1 MTKFAL
7 FEYNTQNIGD
17 EIQSLAALKFLPKV
31 DYFINRDYINYFV
44 PDTDE
49 EIKLIMNGWY
59 SHQPHH
65 FPIKQSQIHPLLIS
79 MYIVD
84 HVKPIFSSSENIEF
98 FKKYQPV
105 GGRSKDTSDFLTSLG
120 VDSYFSGCLTLTLQ
134 KEESVKKRDY
144 ILAVDVPDQVYH
156 KIKSQT
162 DRPVIR
168 LHPYVNHQFMS
179 TSRKMKLAQYFLY
192 LYQSAHSVITTRLH
206 ATLPCLALETN
217 VLMLEE
223 PGFDASRFDSLRELA
238 NHMTIQEFLETEYN
252 VNNPLQNP
260 TTYLTLREDLENRCQ
275 EFTGFKSQHGYLNGQ
290 TVEEFLHDPEL
301 LQNIATGLHAGFS
314 QFGV

>member
-17 EIQSLAALKFLPKV
+17 EIQSLAALKFLPKI
-31 DYFINRDYINYFV
+31 DYYINRDYINYFV

-59 SHQPHH
+59 THQPHN
-65 FPIKQSQIHPLLIS
+65 FPVKQAQINPLLIS

-84 HVKPIFSSSENIEF
+84 HIKPIFSSSENIEF

-105 GGRSKDTSDFLTSLG
+105 GARSKDTADFLTSLG
-120 VDSYFSGCLTLTLQ
+120 VDSFFSGCLTLTLQ
-134 KEESVKKRDY
+134 KEETVKKRDY
-144 ILAVDVPDQVYH
+144 ILAVDVPDQVFH

-168 LHPYVNHQFMS
+168 LHPYVNHHFMS

-223 PGFDASRFDSLRELA
+223 PGFDVSRFDGLRELA
-238 NHMTIQEFLETEYN
+238 NHMTIQEFLDTEYN
-252 VNNPLQNP
+252 VDNPLQNP
-260 TTYLTLREDLENRCQ
+260 STYLPLRENLENRCY

-290 TVEEFLHDPEL
+290 AVDEFLHDPEL
-301 LQNIATGLHAGFS
+301 LQNIATGLQAGFL
-314 QFGV
+314 QFGI